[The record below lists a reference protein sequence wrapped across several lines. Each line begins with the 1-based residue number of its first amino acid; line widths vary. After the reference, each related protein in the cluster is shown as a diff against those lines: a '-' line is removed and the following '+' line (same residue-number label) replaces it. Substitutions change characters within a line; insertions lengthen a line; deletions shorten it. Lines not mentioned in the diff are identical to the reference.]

1 MTVCF
6 IKKTHGLSLPQASLD
21 RERDLK
27 AELSEAERRVADV
40 ESKRKE
46 EGMMWRIRETEQSS
60 TIAELRQRVAEL
72 ECQKQEIVCHSELQ
86 HDPDGGKATATPT
99 QESPAGSLPRVA
111 QLQASCGLAP
121 PPAVMS
127 NSGIKRFWKDL
138 PKSIMTDSIGPLED
152 LCFVPDDPMITS
164 IYIGD
169 KKQQAGVKAGA
180 NNGP

>member
-1 MTVCF
+1 ME
-6 IKKTHGLSLPQASLD
+6 

-86 HDPDGGKATATPT
+86 TNPDGAKPAAATPT
-99 QESPAGSLPRVA
+99 PESPCGSLTRVA
-111 QLQASCGLAP
+111 QLQASSGI
-121 PPAVMS
+121 PPAIMS